1 MFLVREMFFIFKCG
15 CLGGSNNL
23 NLHLE
28 MTFLKKSRAWK
39 NFKIF
44 WPSVLTIVAL
54 HVTLKQVYFF
64 HTVFHDATLDEA
76 WTVPI
81 VLPKKIENKRK
92 KTGQIL
98 IW

>member
-1 MFLVREMFFIFKCG
+1 MKKFQNILSLSPNYCG
-15 CLGGSNNL
+15 P
-23 NLHLE
+23 
-28 MTFLKKSRAWK
+28 SRDTK
-39 NFKIF
+39 TSI
-44 WPSVLTIVAL
+44 
-54 HVTLKQVYFF
+54 FF

-98 IW
+98 I

>member
-1 MFLVREMFFIFKCG
+1 
-15 CLGGSNNL
+15 
-23 NLHLE
+23 

-44 WPSVLTIVAL
+44 CPSVLTIVAL

-81 VLPKKIENKRK
+81 VLPKKIENEK
-92 KTGQIL
+92 KNGTNFDL
-98 IW
+98 ITDSLIEKY